1 MAGLTQGPQD
11 FSQAMLTSKL
21 GTGGCYDEK
30 SRRENKN
37 RDIVEI
43 DTINSASKIAAIVGA
58 LLCVL
63 VSSLDWHFTKTINFA
78 CWAIN
83 FGILST
89 LLGMKYLRLRRKHK
103 LLITAV
109 YLLFFIFFGYGYF
122 FNLLCAV

>member
-1 MAGLTQGPQD
+1 
-11 FSQAMLTSKL
+11 MLTSKL
-21 GTGGCYDEK
+21 GTGGVTMKKEEILEK

-89 LLGMKYLRLRRKHK
+89 LLGMKYLRLRRKHE